1 MSLQV
6 LDEKVNL
13 LLGRREVRLVI
24 QHLGA
29 GTPDR
34 VTVRKMASD
43 HYKTS
48 MEQVY
53 VRSIATRTGG
63 SNAVCIVE
71 VYDKPQVK
79 GKSVPAFVKNR
90 NLPKDQR
97 VSKGKKSEETAK
109 PAPAPTAA
117 PKPAAPKPTEKPIV
131 APTPVSKP
139 AATPAPA
146 AKSGTA
152 TPASSTK
159 EKPKK

>member
-1 MSLQV
+1 MSLQI
-6 LDEKVNL
+6 LDEKVNPL
-13 LLGRREVRLVI
+13 LERREVRLII

-63 SNAVCIVE
+63 SNAVCVVE

-97 VSKGKKSEETAK
+97 VSKGKKGEETAK
-109 PAPAPTAA
+109 PAPAPVAPKPVA
-117 PKPAAPKPTEKPIV
+117 PKPAEKPV
-131 APTPVSKP
+131 ADPTQASKP
-139 AATPAPA
+139 AGPPAPA
-146 AKSGTA
+146 AKPAS
-152 TPASSTK
+152 TPAAPAPA
-159 EKPKK
+159 KPKK

>member
-1 MSLQV
+1 MSLQI
-6 LDEKVNL
+6 LDEKVNPL
-13 LLGRREVRLVI
+13 LERREVRLII

-63 SNAVCIVE
+63 SNAVCVVE

-97 VSKGKKSEETAK
+97 VSKGKKGEETAK
-109 PAPAPTAA
+109 PAPAPVA
-117 PKPAAPKPTEKPIV
+117 PKPAAPKPAEKPV
-131 APTPVSKP
+131 ADLTQASKP
-139 AATPAPA
+139 AGPPAPA
-146 AKSGTA
+146 AKPAS
-152 TPASSTK
+152 TPAAPAPA
-159 EKPKK
+159 KPKK

>member
-6 LDEKVNL
+6 LDEKVNP
-13 LLGRREVRLVI
+13 LLGRREVRLTI

-43 HYKTS
+43 HYKTT

-63 SNAVCIVE
+63 SNAVCVIE

-97 VSKGKKSEETAK
+97 VSKGKKAEETTK
-109 PAPAPTAA
+109 PAPAPAA
-117 PKPAAPKPTEKPIV
+117 PKPAGPKPVEKPV
-131 APTPVSKP
+131 APAPASKP
-139 AATPAPA
+139 AATPAPP
-146 AKSGTA
+146 AKPAA
-152 TPASSTK
+152 TPSAGPAK

>member
-6 LDEKVNL
+6 LDEKVNP

-24 QHLGA
+24 PHLGA

-43 HYKTS
+43 HYKTT

-63 SNAVCIVE
+63 SNAICIVE

-79 GKSVPAFVKNR
+79 GKYVPAFVKNR
-90 NLPKDQR
+90 NLPKEQR

-109 PAPAPTAA
+109 PAPAPVATPKPPA
-117 PKPAAPKPTEKPIV
+117 PKPAA
-131 APTPVSKP
+131 APTPPKSATPTPTPKP
-139 AATPAPA
+139 AAPAPA
-146 AKSGTA
+146 S
-152 TPASSTK
+152 PAK

>member
-6 LDEKVNL
+6 LDEKVNP

-34 VTVRKMASD
+34 VSVRKMASD
-43 HYKTS
+43 HYKAT

-71 VYDKPQVK
+71 VYDKPQIK

-109 PAPAPTAA
+109 PAPAPPKPAEKPTAA
-117 PKPAAPKPTEKPIV
+117 PA
-131 APTPVSKP
+131 PVSKP
-139 AATPAPA
+139 TAIPPPAAKSATPAPT
-146 AKSGTA
+146 S
-152 TPASSTK
+152 PTK

>member
-1 MSLQV
+1 MSLQI
-6 LDEKVNL
+6 LDEKVNPL
-13 LLGRREVRLVI
+13 LERREVRLII

-63 SNAVCIVE
+63 SNAVCVVE

-97 VSKGKKSEETAK
+97 VSKGKKGEETAK
-109 PAPAPTAA
+109 PAPAPVAA
-117 PKPAAPKPTEKPIV
+117 PKPAAPKPAEKPV
-131 APTPVSKP
+131 AAPTPASKP

-146 AKSGTA
+146 AKPAS
-152 TPASSTK
+152 TPAAPAPA
-159 EKPKK
+159 KPKK